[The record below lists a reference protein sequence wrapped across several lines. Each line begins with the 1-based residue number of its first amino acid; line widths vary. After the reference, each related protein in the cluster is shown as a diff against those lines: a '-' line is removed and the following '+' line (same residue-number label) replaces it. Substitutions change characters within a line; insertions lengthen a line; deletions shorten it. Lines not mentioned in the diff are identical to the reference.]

1 MGPDGLIREI
11 LVHGISNLAGS
22 TCDDVVAILNGRQT
36 MALRNSLLVLVSS
49 IVLFI
54 SAVGASPASAT
65 TTEVASPPAA
75 ALLPDVVL
83 ADGSVYSVP
92 APAAAQLER
101 ARQQL
106 SASDPALFAEVER
119 TYQQT
124 VRALQADPTTAEVVL
139 APKRACVTVTK
150 SAAIAFAWVVIGYG
164 SLLAAVGGFLDL
176 TIVGLPAG
184 AVLNAIGI
192 GDIFVG
198 TVLLDRANRIKWSSK
213 RVCV

>member
-1 MGPDGLIREI
+1 
-11 LVHGISNLAGS
+11 VAGS
-22 TCDDVVAILNGRQT
+22 LGDDVVAILNGRPT
-36 MALRNSLLVLVSS
+36 MALRKYLLVLVSS
-49 IVLFI
+49 IALFI
-54 SAVGASPASAT
+54 SAVGASPASAS
-65 TTEVASPPAA
+65 TTEGVSPPAA

-83 ADGSVYSVP
+83 PDGSVYSVP
-92 APAAAQLER
+92 TQAAVQLER

-124 VRALQADPTTAEVVL
+124 VRALQADTASTAAVVL

-150 SAAIAFAWVVIGYG
+150 SAVIAFAWVVIGYG

-192 GDIFVG
+192 GDVFVG

-213 RVCV
+213 RVCI

>member
-1 MGPDGLIREI
+1 VI
-11 LVHGISNLAGS
+11 LKER
-22 TCDDVVAILNGRQT
+22 LN
-36 MALRNSLLVLVSS
+36 MALRKSLLALVSVFIVLVAAAG
-49 IVLFI
+49 I
-54 SAVGASPASAT
+54 GPTPASAT
-65 TTEVASPPAA
+65 AAPGSPAEVFI
-75 ALLPDVVL
+75 PDVTL

-92 APAAAQLER
+92 MQAAAELQR
-101 ARQQL
+101 AQQQL
-106 SASDPALFAEVER
+106 AASDPQLFAEVER
-119 TYQQT
+119 IYQEA
-124 VRALQADPTTAEVVL
+124 VEDLQADPTAADIVL

-150 SAAIAFAWVVIGYG
+150 AAVVAFAWVVIGYG